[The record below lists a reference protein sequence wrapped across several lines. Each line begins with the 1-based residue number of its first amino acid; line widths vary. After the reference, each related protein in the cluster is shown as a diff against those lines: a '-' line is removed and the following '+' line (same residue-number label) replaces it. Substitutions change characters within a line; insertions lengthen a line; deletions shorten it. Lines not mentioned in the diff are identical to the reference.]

1 MVRERKSHLHSFC
14 ISELKKE
21 YYSRI
26 FDMCRLL
33 PSMLPKFYHSNI
45 DKQVPWLFNWINSL
59 GICSGK
65 TDIRNLTFPYNSVF
79 DVTAWKPKKL
89 RLKQTALY
97 LLVAFTLKGPC
108 SKSQESKLEAL
119 LNASFTKPVPRK
131 LSLPYFLV
139 FFIWS
144 T

>member
-21 YYSRI
+21 YYSGI

-33 PSMLPKFYHSNI
+33 SSMLSKFYHSNI
-45 DKQVPWLFNWINSL
+45 VKQVPWSFKWIVSL
-59 GICSGK
+59 GICNGK
-65 TDIRNLTFPYNSVF
+65 TDIQKSKVPYNSVF
-79 DVTAWKPKKL
+79 YVTAWKPKKL

-97 LLVAFTLKGPC
+97 LWVAFTLKG
-108 SKSQESKLEAL
+108 SYGKSQESKLEAL

-131 LSLPYFLV
+131 LSLPYFW
-139 FFIWS
+139 FS
-144 T
+144 